1 LSALPLPFYD
11 NPLLFG
17 HDASRGLLAFEA
29 AEASVRVYARQ
40 GDRVV
45 VTDEPFR
52 PFLLLADPDLLKGF
66 KGDADLT
73 PLDGEGV
80 FRWLAECSAWPQALK
95 AREYC
100 QRLSEKGPG
109 APEAPYRFLNDPVHQ
124 FLLRSGKTS
133 FLGMTLGDLRRMAV
147 DIEVTTAPGFEFP
160 NARRESDRIIAIA
173 MADSSGWSTVLSGA
187 TMSEA
192 ELLAECSRLIR
203 ERDPDVLEGHNIFRF
218 DLEYM
223 EARARRLGVPLAWGR
238 DGSALRG
245 HPSRM
250 QVAERTISYRRYMV
264 AGRHI
269 VDTWMLTQ
277 LYDVAARDLESYGLK
292 DVARHF
298 GVAAPDRTYLPP
310 EDIPRIFREDPARLM
325 AYARDDVLETL
336 GISAVLSPPYFVQ
349 AQAVPFDYQM
359 AILRGNATKID
370 ALLMREYLHRRQ
382 AIPAPQQARAVAG
395 GYTAV
400 LQRGV
405 AHDVWHVD
413 VTSLYPSLMLS
424 QRIFPASDRLA
435 VSASLL
441 RDLREFRVAAKRLAR
456 EAAAEADRVL
466 LNALQQ
472 TFKILINSFYGYLGF
487 SQGHWND
494 FDAANGVTGEGRRLV
509 QALVDRLGELGA
521 TVIEVDTDGLYF
533 VPPLTPSSPLTSSS
547 PLTLPLSPEGR
558 GGRDSLSPSGGEGQG
573 EGEQRLLAALSTA
586 LPEGIQLE
594 LDGRYPAMLSYKMK
608 NYVLLDPRGK
618 LLIKGSGLRSRGIE
632 LFQRQWMEEMFRL
645 LLTGR
650 RGEILA
656 LVRRWH
662 DDFEAHRVAVKQ
674 FMKTETLQES
684 PAAYAE
690 KTKAGRRNAGAAYE
704 LALKSARPYQAG
716 DQVSYYV
723 AGDDKRIKV
732 NEAAKLA
739 AEWDPAA
746 PDENTPYYVAKLY
759 ELYEKFLP
767 LIEQNG
773 LAPVVEAEAIEEPSQ
788 PDLLT

>member
-29 AEASVRVYARQ
+29 GEASVRIYARQ
-40 GDRVV
+40 GERVV

-95 AREYC
+95 AREHC

-109 APEAPYRFLNDPVHQ
+109 APDAPYRFLNDAVHQ

-310 EDIPRIFREDPARLM
+310 EDIPRIFTEDPARLM

-336 GISAVLSPPYFVQ
+336 GLSAVLSPPYFVQ

-382 AIPAPQQARAVAG
+382 AIPAPQQARAVVG

-456 EAAAEADRVL
+456 EATAAADRVL

-494 FDAANGVTGEGRRLV
+494 FDAANSVTGEGRRLV

-521 TVIEVDTDGLYF
+521 TVVEVDTDGLYF
-533 VPPLTPSSPLTSSS
+533 VPPAPP
-547 PLTLPLSPEGR
+547 PE
-558 GGRDSLSPSGGEGQG
+558 E
-573 EGEQRLLAALSTA
+573 EHLLAQLASA

-684 PAAYAE
+684 PAVYAE

-723 AGDDKRIKV
+723 AGDGKRIKV

-739 AEWDPAA
+739 TEWDPAA

-767 LIEQNG
+767 LIEQDG
-773 LAPVVEAEAIEEPSQ
+773 LAPVVEAEAVEGPSQ

>member
-1 LSALPLPFYD
+1 LSTLPLPFYD

-29 AEASVRVYARQ
+29 GEASVRVYARQ
-40 GDRVV
+40 ADRVV
-45 VTDEPFR
+45 VAEEPFR

-66 KGDADLT
+66 KGDVDLL
-73 PLDGEGV
+73 PLDGSGT
-80 FRWLAECSAWPQALK
+80 FRWLAECPSWPHALK

-100 QRLSEKGPG
+100 QRVSDKGAG
-109 APEAPYRFLNDPVHQ
+109 APDAPYRFLSDAVHQ
-124 FLLRSGKTS
+124 FLLRTGKTS

-147 DIEVTTAPGFEFP
+147 DIEVTTASGFEFP

-223 EARARRLGVPLAWGR
+223 EARARRLGVPLGWGR

-250 QVAERTISYRRYMV
+250 QVAERTISYRRYLV
-264 AGRHI
+264 SGRHI

-310 EDIPRIFREDPARLM
+310 EEIPRIFRDDPARLM

-336 GISAVLSPPYFVQ
+336 GVSAVLSPPYFVQ

-382 AIPAPQQARAVAG
+382 AIPTPQPARAVAG

-400 LQRGV
+400 FQRGV
-405 AHDVWHVD
+405 AHGVWHVD

-424 QRIFPASDRLA
+424 QRIFPASDHLA

-441 RDLREFRVAAKRLAR
+441 QDLREFRVSAKRLAR

-494 FDAANGVTGEGRRLV
+494 FDSANAVTGEGRRLV
-509 QALVDRLGELGA
+509 QALVDRLGALGA

-533 VPPLTPSSPLTSSS
+533 VPPSPTPD
-547 PLTLPLSPEGR
+547 E
-558 GGRDSLSPSGGEGQG
+558 E
-573 EGEQRLLAALSTA
+573 RLLAALASA

-608 NYVLLDPRGK
+608 NYVLLDARGK

-650 RGEILA
+650 REQILA
-656 LVRRWH
+656 LVRRWQ

-690 KTKAGRRNAGAAYE
+690 KTRAGKRNAGAAYE
-704 LALKSARPYQAG
+704 LALKSSRPYQAG

-723 AGDDKRIKV
+723 SGDGKRIKV

-739 AEWDPAA
+739 AEWDAAA
-746 PDENTPYYVAKLY
+746 PDENTAYYVAKLY

-773 LAPVVEAEAIEEPSQ
+773 LAPVVEVEAAEGPSQ
-788 PDLLT
+788 PDLLA